1 MPTRREIKTLIFKSR
16 SLLILEDFL
25 RTIPHLP
32 EEREKLV
39 ALIETVATLKKID
52 NGRTV
57 ILHKKPNGM
66 ESIS

>member
-1 MPTRREIKTLIFKSR
+1 MPARREIKTLIFKSR

-25 RTIPHLP
+25 RTIPHLS

-52 NGRTV
+52 NCRTV